1 MANKDIKYINRNF
14 DEFKTALINFT
25 KTYFPNTYNDF
36 SPSSPGMAF
45 MEMASYVGDVL
56 SFYQDNQIQE
66 TFLQYAKQTNNL
78 YELAYMFGY
87 KPNVTGVSIV
97 DIDVYQQVP
106 AITSGSVQIP
116 DFSYALSFPS
126 NSSVKSTLSGSI
138 NFIIQDPIDFS
149 VSSSTDLTEVTVYSV
164 SGTTPTNF
172 LLKKT
177 RPAISSTINTTT
189 FSFGDPVPFATVNIN
204 ADNIV
209 NILDITDSDGNK
221 WYEVDYLSQETVFD
235 SIKNTNT
242 NDPNFSSTN
251 DAPYLLKLKQV
262 QRRFA
267 TRFLDGQTLQI
278 QFGSGISTD
287 TDESITPNPFNVGLG
302 LPSGQ
307 SKLTTAFSPSN
318 FIFTKT
324 YGIAP
329 SSTTLTVRYLTGG
342 GVSSNVSSN
351 TINTLVTPPTFIN
364 TNLNSTLAN
373 SVFSSIAIN
382 NPAAADGGMDG
393 DTTEELRQNTI
404 GNFNSQLRNVTQDDY
419 LVRTLSLPSQYG
431 TIAKAFIEPV
441 KAENVLP
448 GEIAS
453 TLDLYVL
460 SYDASTTL
468 KTCSDAL
475 KQNLSTYLSQYRI
488 IGDSI
493 RIKDGFIINIGV
505 NFEIIVL
512 PNYNNNDIIIACINA
527 LKDYFAIDKWLVNQ
541 PIVLRELYILLDKI
555 EGVQT
560 IKNIDIVNKVGTNL
574 GYSQYA
580 YDIKGATQNG
590 IIYPSLDP
598 SIFEV
603 KYPNNDISGKVVSL

>member
-14 DEFKTALINFT
+14 DELRTALINFT

-45 MEMASYVGDVL
+45 MEMASYVGDIL

-66 TFLQYAKQTNNL
+66 TFIQYARQNNNL

-87 KPNVTGVSIV
+87 KPNVTGVSTTL
-97 DIDVYQQVP
+97 IDVYQQVP
-106 AITSGSVQIP
+106 AITSGSVQVP
-116 DFSYALSFPS
+116 DFKYALLFAA

-138 NFIIQDPIDFS
+138 NFLLQDPIDFS
-149 VSSSTDLTEVTVYSV
+149 VSSSTNPTEITVYSV
-164 SGTTPTNF
+164 NGNTPTNF

-189 FSFGDPVPFATVNIN
+189 FTFGDPTPFTTVNIN
-204 ADNIV
+204 ASNIV
-209 NILDITDSDGNK
+209 EILDIIDSDGNT

-242 NDPNFSSTN
+242 NDPNFSSAN

-267 TRFLDGQTLQI
+267 TRFLDANTLQI

-287 TDESITPNPFNVGLG
+287 TDENIIPNPFNVGLG
-302 LPSGQ
+302 LPSEQ
-307 SKLTTAFSPSN
+307 SKLTTAYSPSN

-342 GVSSNVSSN
+342 GVSANVPSN
-351 TINTLVTPPTFIN
+351 TINTIINPPTFIN
-364 TNLNSTLAN
+364 TNLDSTTAN
-373 SVFSSIAIN
+373 SVFNSVAVN

-393 DTTEELRQNTI
+393 DTIDEIRQNTI

-419 LVRTLSLPSQYG
+419 LVRTLSLPSKYG

-441 KAENVLP
+441 KAQNILP
-448 GEIAS
+448 GEIPS

-460 SYDASTTL
+460 SYDINTNL
-468 KTCSDAL
+468 RTCSDAL

-512 PNYNNNDIIIACINA
+512 PDYNNNDIIIACINA
-527 LKDYFAIDKWLVNQ
+527 LKDYFAINKWLMNQ

-560 IKNIDIVNKVGTNL
+560 VKTINIVNNVGTNL

-580 YDIKGATQNG
+580 YDIQGATQNN

-603 KYPNNDISGKVVSL
+603 KYPNNDISGKIVSL

>member
-14 DEFKTALINFT
+14 DELRTALINFT

-66 TFLQYAKQTNNL
+66 TFIQYARQNNNL

-87 KPNVTGVSIV
+87 KPNVTGVSTTLI
-97 DIDVYQQVP
+97 DIYQQVP
-106 AITSGSVQIP
+106 AITSGSVQVP
-116 DFSYALSFPS
+116 DFNYALSFAA

-138 NFIIQDPIDFS
+138 NFLLQDPIDFS
-149 VSSSTDLTEVTVYSV
+149 VSSSTNPTEITVYSV
-164 SGTTPTNF
+164 SGNTPTNF

-189 FSFGDPVPFATVNIN
+189 FTFGDPTPFTTVNIN
-204 ADNIV
+204 ASNIV
-209 NILDITDSDGNK
+209 EILDIIDSDGNT

-242 NDPNFSSTN
+242 NDPNFSSAN

-267 TRFLDGQTLQI
+267 TRFLDANTLQI

-287 TDESITPNPFNVGLG
+287 TDENIIPNPFNVGLG
-302 LPSGQ
+302 LPSEQ
-307 SKLTTAFSPSN
+307 SKLTTAYSPSN

-342 GVSSNVSSN
+342 GVSANVPSN
-351 TINTLVTPPTFIN
+351 TINTIINPPTFIN
-364 TNLNSTLAN
+364 TNLNSTTAN
-373 SVFSSIAIN
+373 SVFNSVAVN

-393 DTTEELRQNTI
+393 DTIDEIRQNTI

-419 LVRTLSLPSQYG
+419 LVRTLSLPSKYG

-441 KAENVLP
+441 KAQNILP
-448 GEIAS
+448 GEIPS

-460 SYDASTTL
+460 SYDANTNL
-468 KTCSDAL
+468 RTCSDAL

-512 PNYNNNDIIIACINA
+512 PDYNNNDIIIACINA
-527 LKDYFAIDKWLVNQ
+527 LKDYFAINKWLMNQ

-560 IKNIDIVNKVGTNL
+560 VKIINIVNNVGTNL

-580 YDIKGATQNG
+580 YDIQGATQNN

-603 KYPNNDISGKVVSL
+603 KYPNNDISGKIVSL